1 MNTTTHTIN
10 EKEERD
16 TTEFLELEKEIYK
29 EMYPHNADFFNED
42 DEETDQIGEAKKS
55 SKKKEGIV
63 TIDSG
68 SEKGVMDDVSED
80 EDDDNESCSE

>member
-1 MNTTTHTIN
+1 MQ
-10 EKEERD
+10 
-16 TTEFLELEKEIYK
+16 Y
-29 EMYPHNADFFNED
+29 NANVFNED
-42 DEETDQIGEAKKS
+42 DEETYQIGEAKKS

-68 SEKGVMDDVSED
+68 SESED